1 MDATRVSD
9 GKLVFN
15 KKIARGGRERKIIDY
30 LTVKDRADDEKN
42 HCVPVLDHFID
53 DQEQHTEFLV
63 MPILRRFNNPPF
75 SFVDEVVDFV
85 RQTLEVSVKPPH
97 TYSVAN
103 VCPCIGTIIPPRP
116 ERGAS
121 VR

>member
-9 GKLVFN
+9 GKLVFI

-85 RQTLEVSVKPPH
+85 RAFSCAHSLKCSCRPTPRH
-97 TYSVAN
+97 TSLN
-103 VCPCIGTIIPPRP
+103 C
-116 ERGAS
+116 
-121 VR
+121 